1 MKMAQPRRRCG
12 GEVIRVKPAS
22 PRTFFWPNSI
32 WPRPRGACWLC
43 AGLKSLVVLAHNVTI
58 VSLELSARLSAQRNF
73 SGYSKMQSR
82 RSPKAQTRD
91 TGRCLAVQSPTACHS
106 INAAL
111 LASPIIEA
119 LCFAC
124 GASGINPC
132 GRDDLQPLTW
142 TNWDHGLTTSHSRAE
157 CLRLGGNS
165 NVPRIYP
172 YAGDSLWPD
181 MQPIDCSGTGGRTTR
196 PG

>member
-1 MKMAQPRRRCG
+1 MASQVPRPFKGCCLFIRMTNWESLNVARGHTQVKMAQPRLRCG

-43 AGLKSLVVLAHNVTI
+43 AGLKSLVVLAHNATI
-58 VSLELSARLSAQRNF
+58 VSLELSARFSAQPNF
-73 SGYSKMQSR
+73 SGDSKMQSR

-111 LASPIIEA
+111 LAST
-119 LCFAC
+119 
-124 GASGINPC
+124 ASGINPC
-132 GRDDLQPLTW
+132 GRDGLQPLTW
-142 TNWDHGLTTSHSRAE
+142 TDWDHGLTTSHSRAE
-157 CLRLGGNS
+157 CLRLGGEQQCPEN
-165 NVPRIYP
+165 I
-172 YAGDSLWPD
+172 SL
-181 MQPIDCSGTGGRTTR
+181 CR
-196 PG
+196 